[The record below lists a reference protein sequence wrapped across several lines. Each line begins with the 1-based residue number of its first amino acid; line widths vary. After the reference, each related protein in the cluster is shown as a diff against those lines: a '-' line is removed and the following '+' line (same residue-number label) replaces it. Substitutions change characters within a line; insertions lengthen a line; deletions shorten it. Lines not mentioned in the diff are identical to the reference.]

1 MWGEILKFLKSFKAL
16 SKFELLL
23 WLFSVAVVSGSF
35 LLAPD
40 KYYLS
45 LCASV
50 IGVTALIF
58 VAKGYLLGQVLTI
71 VFAVFYGIISFF
83 FSYYGE
89 MITYVF
95 MTAPMAVMALI
106 QWYKNPY
113 KDTDEVKVQ
122 SITKK
127 QINVMLIL
135 TVLVTFAFYFILKF
149 LGNTNLI
156 ISTVSITTSFLACYL
171 TFLRSPYYALSYA
184 ANDIVLIVLWVLA
197 SIKDPAYLPMIF
209 CFIMFFANDIYGF
222 INWKRM
228 KMRQNIN

>member
-1 MWGEILKFLKSFKAL
+1 MKFLKQFKAL
-16 SKFELLL
+16 SKFELAL
-23 WLFSVAVVSGSF
+23 WLLSVAVVSISF
-35 LLAPD
+35 LLSPD
-40 KYYLS
+40 KDYLS

-71 VFAVFYGIISFF
+71 IFALFYGIISFF

-127 QINVMLIL
+127 QI
-135 TVLVTFAFYFILKF
+135 T
-149 LGNTNLI
+149 
-156 ISTVSITTSFLACYL
+156 
-171 TFLRSPYYALSYA
+171 LSK
-184 ANDIVLIVLWVLA
+184 IGQ
-197 SIKDPAYLPMIF
+197 KT
-209 CFIMFFANDIYGF
+209 
-222 INWKRM
+222 
-228 KMRQNIN
+228 